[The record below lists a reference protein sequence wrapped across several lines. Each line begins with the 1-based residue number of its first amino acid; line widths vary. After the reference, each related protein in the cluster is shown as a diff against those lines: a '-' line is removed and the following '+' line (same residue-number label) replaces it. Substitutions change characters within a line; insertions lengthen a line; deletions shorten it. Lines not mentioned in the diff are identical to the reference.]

1 MYGIVLKDEE
11 QKIEVDFIVVK
22 KEIRYEEI
30 RGSYTKFKI
39 FGILL
44 DIILAIGISIIF
56 SKVVGMIVMIISIF
70 QWSTLFI
77 VTDKKTYPIY
87 VFDRSKAK
95 FTAQRINKI
104 AELNQEKM
112 REEKK

>member
-11 QKIEVDFIVVK
+11 QKIECDFIFAK
-22 KEIRYEEI
+22 KEIRYEDV

-44 DIILAIGISIIF
+44 DIIFAIGISIIL
-56 SKVVGMIVMIISIF
+56 SKILGIMIMVISII

-77 VTDKKTYPIY
+77 VTDKNTYPIY

-112 REEKK
+112 R